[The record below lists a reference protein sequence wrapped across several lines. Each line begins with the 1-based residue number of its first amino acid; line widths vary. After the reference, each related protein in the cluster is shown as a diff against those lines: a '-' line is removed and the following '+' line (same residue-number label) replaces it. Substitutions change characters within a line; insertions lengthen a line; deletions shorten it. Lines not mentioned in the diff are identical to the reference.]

1 MPARLEPKR
10 SYRPEKITK
19 VIFIKCLIFVSIG
32 ILIGILLNPVTL
44 ESFLKFL

>member
-10 SYRPEKITK
+10 KYRPEKITK
-19 VIFIKCLIFVSIG
+19 VIFIKCVITAYIG